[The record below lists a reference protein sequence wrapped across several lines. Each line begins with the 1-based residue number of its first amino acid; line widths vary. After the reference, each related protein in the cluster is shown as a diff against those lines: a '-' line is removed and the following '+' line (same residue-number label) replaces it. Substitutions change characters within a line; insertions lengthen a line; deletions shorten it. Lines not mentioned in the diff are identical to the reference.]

1 MWTKH
6 PCSRWARSGCSDS
19 VLGTRRWRSCHSET
33 SNCVICIWWIFR
45 CVHTVVTAGV
55 NQNEPFWRFSARW
68 NSGRVATLKVE
79 RWPGRPIYCTVVHV
93 CVSSRQRCSC
103 FCRRSV
109 ARGWFRVSIQI
120 AANPWARLRL
130 PASLGLPGFSGLNV
144 VNRLCVNVYKYIF
157 CMYAFPND
165 LEKIDVIFIYC
176 SGCFVS
182 ILYFWYGSL

>member
-68 NSGRVATLKVE
+68 NSGRVESGAVTRSSYLLYCCPCLRVLAAALFLFLS
-79 RWPGRPIYCTVVHV
+79 PIGRSGMV
-93 CVSSRQRCSC
+93 SC
-103 FCRRSV
+103 FHSNRC
-109 ARGWFRVSIQI
+109 Q
-120 AANPWARLRL
+120 
-130 PASLGLPGFSGLNV
+130 SLGPPSTSSLARSPGVFWV
-144 VNRLCVNVYKYIF
+144 KCCKQALCK
-157 CMYAFPND
+157 C
-165 LEKIDVIFIYC
+165 L
-176 SGCFVS
+176 
-182 ILYFWYGSL
+182 

>member
-109 ARGWFRVSIQI
+109 ARMVSCFHSNRCQ
-120 AANPWARLRL
+120 
-130 PASLGLPGFSGLNV
+130 SLGPPSTSSLARSPGVFWV
-144 VNRLCVNVYKYIF
+144 KCCKQALCK
-157 CMYAFPND
+157 C
-165 LEKIDVIFIYC
+165 L
-176 SGCFVS
+176 
-182 ILYFWYGSL
+182 

>member
-1 MWTKH
+1 MFAC
-6 PCSRWARSGCSDS
+6 PRGSAVPVFVADRS
-19 VLGTRRWRSCHSET
+19 LGDGF
-33 SNCVICIWWIFR
+33 VF
-45 CVHTVVTAGV
+45 
-55 NQNEPFWRFSARW
+55 P
-68 NSGRVATLKVE
+68 
-79 RWPGRPIYCTVVHV
+79 
-93 CVSSRQRCSC
+93 
-103 FCRRSV
+103 
-109 ARGWFRVSIQI
+109 I

-182 ILYFWYGSL
+182 ILYF